1 MSKNPCFP
9 TQGELVQFT
18 FNVFGLMPRKY
29 DPSDEFDEKSKK
41 SFQRLLQRLGDEEG
55 LLLNNFEKALDTFH
69 QLLASQIADQ
79 EVCEVVTGALR
90 DLYRSYNDMITEEGT
105 FLAKHLSVLY
115 FVFSQ
120 AMVTLIESA
129 YFRSLQ
135 HRLFCHYG
143 LVPIEP
149 DWFLPEIQDDSEITW
164 PLARVMRWIYH
175 QASSSQTQFHY
186 PGKTPESD
194 NLIYERNLENARNWV
209 RGESLPSL
217 PGLLS
222 NFYQSIRGREDE
234 IIDDPDLAESI
245 PLLLL
250 VARVSNAVCW
260 EIHEAYG
267 LEIITQLTN
276 DCSDLVRSLKPE
288 ATEFKSEIM
297 NAKGTEDLSEIDALT
312 WDNAYAQYM
321 SFFYFKKQEAS
332 ETLKRLRA
340 ASPANPFKP
349 PVIHALTEKL
359 GRYPVISQLYP
370 ITQSKR
376 WNVTEAFRQLL
387 LRGLDLKN
395 NPATKT
401 SDSEEFKQDLR
412 SHDLEDQLSWL
423 ASWIDAAIA
432 YRSEDYSAAMDLF
445 EQAFE
450 QAKYRAGKAQYK
462 LVNQYL
468 EVCAKN
474 DQKRRF
480 KKGVEW
486 ARYLGIP
493 IRWLRDKEPTEENLD
508 FVFYIFSKATYPQL

>member
-1 MSKNPCFP
+1 MSNIPCFP

-18 FNVFGLMPRKY
+18 FNAFGLMPRKY

-55 LLLNNFEKALDTFH
+55 LLLDNFEKALATFH
-69 QLLASQIADQ
+69 QLLTSQIADQ
-79 EVCEVVTGALR
+79 EVCEVAAGTLR
-90 DLYRSYNDMITEEGT
+90 DLYRSYNDMITDEGT

-115 FVFSQ
+115 FGFSR
-120 AMVTLIESA
+120 AMVTLIESV

-135 HRLFCHYG
+135 HRLFCRYG

-194 NLIYERNLENARNWV
+194 NFIYERNLENARNWV
-209 RGESLPSL
+209 SGESLPSL

-222 NFYQSIRGREDE
+222 NFSQSIRGREDE
-234 IIDDPDLAESI
+234 IRDDSDLAESI

-250 VARVSNAVCW
+250 VARVSTAVCR

-267 LEIITQLTN
+267 LEILTQLTN

-288 ATEFKSEIM
+288 VTEFKSEIM
-297 NAKGTEDLSEIDALT
+297 NARGTEDLSEIDAHS

-321 SFFYFKKQEAS
+321 RFFYFKKHEAS

-340 ASPANPFKP
+340 ASPTNPFKP

-359 GRYPVISQLYP
+359 GRYPVISELYP
-370 ITQSKR
+370 ITQAKR
-376 WNVTEAFRQLL
+376 WHVTESFKQLL
-387 LRGLDLKN
+387 L
-395 NPATKT
+395 
-401 SDSEEFKQDLR
+401 
-412 SHDLEDQLSWL
+412 
-423 ASWIDAAIA
+423 
-432 YRSEDYSAAMDLF
+432 
-445 EQAFE
+445 
-450 QAKYRAGKAQYK
+450 
-462 LVNQYL
+462 
-468 EVCAKN
+468 
-474 DQKRRF
+474 
-480 KKGVEW
+480 KGCIF
-486 ARYLGIP
+486 RP
-493 IRWLRDKEPTEENLD
+493 IVTAHS
-508 FVFYIFSKATYPQL
+508 V

>member
-1 MSKNPCFP
+1 
-9 TQGELVQFT
+9 
-18 FNVFGLMPRKY
+18 
-29 DPSDEFDEKSKK
+29 
-41 SFQRLLQRLGDEEG
+41 
-55 LLLNNFEKALDTFH
+55 
-69 QLLASQIADQ
+69 
-79 EVCEVVTGALR
+79 
-90 DLYRSYNDMITEEGT
+90 
-105 FLAKHLSVLY
+105 
-115 FVFSQ
+115 
-120 AMVTLIESA
+120 
-129 YFRSLQ
+129 
-135 HRLFCHYG
+135 
-143 LVPIEP
+143 
-149 DWFLPEIQDDSEITW
+149 
-164 PLARVMRWIYH
+164 
-175 QASSSQTQFHY
+175 
-186 PGKTPESD
+186 
-194 NLIYERNLENARNWV
+194 
-209 RGESLPSL
+209 
-217 PGLLS
+217 
-222 NFYQSIRGREDE
+222 
-234 IIDDPDLAESI
+234 
-245 PLLLL
+245 
-250 VARVSNAVCW
+250 
-260 EIHEAYG
+260 
-267 LEIITQLTN
+267 
-276 DCSDLVRSLKPE
+276 
-288 ATEFKSEIM
+288 M